1 MPEQNYIRLFG
12 PEYFLYIAILLV
24 FAVCLFAF
32 RTKIPKHRK
41 AITIGILLVSL
52 FQQVLLYSS
61 YFYLLDFHLGES
73 LPFHISRISS
83 LLGILLLLTNNRK
96 TFAVLSFFSLY
107 AWATFLYPSR
117 VYAITHPIG
126 LSFII
131 NHVITILLPYY
142 MMIAYGLQIKK
153 GDRNTAF
160 GWFTTYLAF
169 VYFFNPLVDGNYFYL
184 KYRPV
189 FAHWPDYVYLPAAL
203 AVTYLGFWLGERWY
217 LFIQQKLSYR
227 RYRTGTHRHK
237 DRGMK

>member
-12 PEYFLYIAILLV
+12 PEHFLYIAILLV

-41 AITIGILLVSL
+41 A
-52 FQQVLLYSS
+52 
-61 YFYLLDFHLGES
+61 
-73 LPFHISRISS
+73 
-83 LLGILLLLTNNRK
+83 
-96 TFAVLSFFSLY
+96 
-107 AWATFLYPSR
+107 
-117 VYAITHPIG
+117 
-126 LSFII
+126 
-131 NHVITILLPYY
+131 ITILLPYY

-169 VYFFNPLVDGNYFYL
+169 VYFFNPLVDGNFFYL

-189 FAHWPDYVYLPAAL
+189 FARWPDYVYLPAAL